1 STPAGQRPGS
11 RPAVGPVGG
20 QGAAAPP
27 AGDPREAGPG
37 VVPGGRERV
46 MPEQLE
52 REESGRRRKLEKGG
66 LVISDT
72 LDKTVVVEVRR
83 LVMDR
88 MYGKYLKARS
98 RFMAHDEKNEC
109 KVGDRVRLQESRP
122 LSRHKRWVV
131 KEILE
136 KAAD

>member
-1 STPAGQRPGS
+1 MMQESLQ
-11 RPAVGPVGG
+11 
-20 QGAAAPP
+20 QQDAAP
-27 AGDPREAGPG
+27 
-37 VVPGGRERV
+37 
-46 MPEQLE
+46 
-52 REESGRRRKLEKGG
+52 RRKLEKEGV
-66 LVISDT
+66 VISDKM
-72 LDKTVVVEVRR
+72 DKTVVVEVRR

-109 KVGDRVRLQESRP
+109 KIGDRVRIQESRP

-136 KAAD
+136 KAAE